1 MLLPRR
7 WNHSTVSSH
16 SIVFP
21 NSRLILSNI
30 SAPIEEPAVLVCRG
44 LDLPQLQEGHAGIR
58 ALDMKVHIGYFERNG
73 ITSARSAAGCSSATQ
88 QKPYYNV
95 HFAVLEPKQFVG
107 SSLPARRYC
116 TAKALW
122 KLSWFLRDFGY
133 DTELLGRDEL
143 DEKCLVGLLGVIKVS
158 HTTVNGRTY
167 LNLDAFAPAGEWD
180 EFMVVPPSS
189 ESEGAEP
196 EVA

>member
-1 MLLPRR
+1 MKRRIPGLSQAALPLSEVPDGVYLVQVERVQYR
-7 WNHSTVSSH
+7 WDKQKSYYKVEF
-16 SIVFP
+16 IV
-21 NSRLILSNI
+21 
-30 SAPIEEPAVLVCRG
+30 C
-44 LDLPQLQEGHAGIR
+44 
-58 ALDMKVHIGYFERNG
+58 
-73 ITSARSAAGCSSATQ
+73 
-88 QKPYYNV
+88 
-95 HFAVLEPKQFVG
+95 EPKQFAYT
-107 SSLPARRYC
+107 SLPARLYC

-143 DEKCLVGLLGVIKVS
+143 DERHLVGLQGVVKVS

-180 EFMVVPPSS
+180 EFLVVPPTSAS
-189 ESEGAEP
+189 EADEP